1 MTLRAKL
8 REQATSQLDG
18 LVEKL
23 QERASE
29 LVKDI
34 DQMWGTDLLKL
45 AAGGRTDTVKDKLV
59 TRLTNHK
66 EVELEKFFDQQQSLP
81 LGDTPEGPPEKGKSK

>member
-8 REQATSQLDG
+8 REQAASQLDG

-23 QERASE
+23 QERATE
-29 LVKDI
+29 LTAGT

-59 TRLTNHK
+59 TRITNQK
-66 EVELEKFFDQQQSLP
+66 EIDLEKFFDQQQKLP
-81 LGDTPEGPPEKGKSK
+81 LDHSMSEALDKGKSK

>member
-8 REQATSQLDG
+8 REQAASQLDG

-23 QERASE
+23 QERATE
-29 LVKDI
+29 LTAGT

-59 TRLTNHK
+59 TRITNQK
-66 EVELEKFFDQQQSLP
+66 EIDLEKFFDQQQKLP
-81 LGDTPEGPPEKGKSK
+81 LEDPEKGKSK

>member
-23 QERASE
+23 QERAAE
-29 LVKDI
+29 LTTGV
-34 DQMWGTDLLKL
+34 DQMWGSDLLKL
-45 AAGGRTDTVKDKLV
+45 AAGGRTDTIKDKLV

-66 EVELEKFFDQQQSLP
+66 EVELEKFFDQQQQLP
-81 LGDTPEGPPEKGKSK
+81 LDDTPAEAPEKGKSK